1 MGVSI
6 NEKQSKI
13 AGINKFNKHFFLE
26 QLSIEKIKLSTPYTE
41 TQDGWLQRLSPYMLI
56 CSDIQTKDVAHVIVR
71 LYGIY
76 TTSEATRKYICQHHF
91 FFSQDYQTDSDNIT
105 SL

>member
-1 MGVSI
+1 
-6 NEKQSKI
+6 
-13 AGINKFNKHFFLE
+13 
-26 QLSIEKIKLSTPYTE
+26 
-41 TQDGWLQRLSPYMLI
+41 MLI

-76 TTSEATRKYICQHHF
+76 TTSEATRTYICQHHF